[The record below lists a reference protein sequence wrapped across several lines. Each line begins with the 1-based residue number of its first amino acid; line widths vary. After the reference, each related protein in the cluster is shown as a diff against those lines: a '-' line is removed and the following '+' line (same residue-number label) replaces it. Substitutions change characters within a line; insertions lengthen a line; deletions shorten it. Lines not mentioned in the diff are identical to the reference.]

1 MFLFISS
8 LINRRYAKEQLFWA
22 TLVFIMLVGGFLRF
36 YGISWDTGFPYTPH
50 PDERA
55 ILMKA
60 SELKAPKL
68 SEMETLFNAETSPLN
83 PKWFPYGSF
92 PLYALK
98 TIQYFIEKLTP
109 YEIVDSR
116 ILART
121 ISAIADVGSILGI
134 AALGKITF
142 GRKTALLAALF
153 LSFSV
158 LHIQL
163 SHFFCFRYYNDFF
176 RDLDYLFSIPN
187 ISAW

>member
-8 LINRRYAKEQLFWA
+8 LINRPYAREQLFWA
-22 TLVFIMLVGGFLRF
+22 TLVFIMLAGSFLRF
-36 YGISWDTGFPYTPH
+36 YGISWDNGISYTPH

-60 SELKAPKL
+60 SELKTPKL
-68 SEMETLFNAETSPLN
+68 SEMETLFNAEKSPLN

-98 TIQYFIEKLTP
+98 TVQSFYFYQDFFIE
-109 YEIVDSR
+109 
-116 ILART
+116 
-121 ISAIADVGSILGI
+121 
-134 AALGKITF
+134 F
-142 GRKTALLAALF
+142 FF
-153 LSFSV
+153 LSYTTV
-158 LHIQL
+158 A
-163 SHFFCFRYYNDFF
+163 FFFFRHYNDFF